1 MQTLAEVKESVLA
14 AAKAAKD
21 AGRIVELVAELDH
34 KLYTLDEPLVFS
46 AKENP
51 ELKSVRLS
59 IRAAEGMRP
68 VVWSNKSIT
77 EPFTKVEGT
86 EYYVCQLSKDENGE
100 YPKFRDLYMN
110 MRRMRIATSPEW
122 RNPFP
127 LLPEERDGKK
137 ELEGIYIPYEH
148 AKTLAEAG
156 IESAELKMYVQWEH
170 TTLHATGVDLAVTR
184 EHEGKKYALMTFG
197 EDFKARYS
205 CGLNRC
211 NNTGDRET
219 FITNALGFLTE
230 PGTYVY
236 DWTVGKLYVI
246 PKGDIKK
253 ESYAYGDLEN
263 LFIFREMENVTVKGL
278 TFTGLTSKFV
288 CDRGYQ
294 AGLFNTEREG
304 KRLPHAAVMTVD
316 AIDFALTECLF
327 KGFGSNAIQLRRSTR
342 GAYIA
347 NNRFLN
353 VGMSAIYVGSYH
365 STYEIPDPRTVSDEL
380 RAIVR
385 AHISYNVR
393 VENNYFEHIG
403 YDYPNANCVHYYFV
417 DGMKVLH
424 NTIMGCAYSGV
435 SSGTGWR
442 ALFVPGE
449 FVNVRNVE
457 VAYNRIH
464 NFMDR
469 LRDGAAIYT
478 IGANAITGYNARFSS
493 VHHNYVSLENSKDH
507 DRRGI
512 YLDGSTTGWEVYEN
526 VVDNSLIPLFNQ
538 YHVTEQFTHHIR
550 IDNFYSTTP
559 VDMQNNAPHRDSILL
574 DFYVETAG
582 IEALCEKYE
591 GARAICEG
599 AGCHLDI

>member
-1 MQTLAEVKESVLA
+1 
-14 AAKAAKD
+14 
-21 AGRIVELVAELDH
+21 
-34 KLYTLDEPLVFS
+34 
-46 AKENP
+46 
-51 ELKSVRLS
+51 
-59 IRAAEGMRP
+59 
-68 VVWSNKSIT
+68 
-77 EPFTKVEGT
+77 
-86 EYYVCQLSKDENGE
+86 
-100 YPKFRDLYMN
+100 
-110 MRRMRIATSPEW
+110 
-122 RNPFP
+122 
-127 LLPEERDGKK
+127 
-137 ELEGIYIPYEH
+137 
-148 AKTLAEAG
+148 
-156 IESAELKMYVQWEH
+156 
-170 TTLHATGVDLAVTR
+170 
-184 EHEGKKYALMTFG
+184 
-197 EDFKARYS
+197 
-205 CGLNRC
+205 
-211 NNTGDRET
+211 
-219 FITNALGFLTE
+219 
-230 PGTYVY
+230 
-236 DWTVGKLYVI
+236 
-246 PKGDIKK
+246 
-253 ESYAYGDLEN
+253 
-263 LFIFREMENVTVKGL
+263 
-278 TFTGLTSKFV
+278 
-288 CDRGYQ
+288 
-294 AGLFNTEREG
+294 
-304 KRLPHAAVMTVD
+304 MTVD

-380 RAIVR
+380 RAIIR

-464 NFMDR
+464 NF
-469 LRDGAAIYT
+469 
-478 IGANAITGYNARFSS
+478 
-493 VHHNYVSLENSKDH
+493 
-507 DRRGI
+507 
-512 YLDGSTTGWEVYEN
+512 
-526 VVDNSLIPLFNQ
+526 
-538 YHVTEQFTHHIR
+538 
-550 IDNFYSTTP
+550 YSTTP